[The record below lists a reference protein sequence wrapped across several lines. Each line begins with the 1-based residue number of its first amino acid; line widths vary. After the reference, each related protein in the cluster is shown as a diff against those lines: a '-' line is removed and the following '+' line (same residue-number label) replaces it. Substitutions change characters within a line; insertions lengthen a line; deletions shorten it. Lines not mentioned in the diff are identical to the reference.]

1 MELKSILALEETS
14 MYRQQLQRY
23 DEYYE
28 SRISLLEKAQVAFQ
42 TGRKLSDMSPNERS
56 LFLGVNTQKQ
66 HTHDFDPNLFGAP
79 GGNGEV
85 GRIVTSEFKQ
95 LDDFFS
101 AIPRQGEISEQ
112 QYQHLVEL
120 FRAGVKASGAVKFP
134 FVFFTR
140 ILTVCRPDYFVSAAA
155 DALKPLCKAL
165 GLTQVNKTEEYWRK
179 LLPALHQNILF
190 RDGVGSPNNHLLALI
205 DGIIWIDNNKNSGK
219 QSVNESRPGYSLTEE
234 ETMAGELSPP
244 LNQILF
250 GPPGTGKT
258 YETVRAALEIL
269 DPAAVVEFDAA
280 NQAAESWDYKC
291 LAREQLKARF
301 DELKQQQRVRFVT
314 FHQSFSYEDF
324 VEGLR
329 AETDELTGQIHYE
342 IADGVFKG
350 LCLDALSG
358 HANGGTFDE
367 ALARLQERL
376 EQNEGRLSMTT
387 VRGKVFDITYDGGK
401 TFRVFPS
408 STENED
414 PYYVAS
420 MENVQRLYVGESKK
434 GMYNS
439 SYVEGMLRYLLSEC
453 GLPPFTEMP
462 LQSSQP
468 FVLIID
474 EINRGNISRIF
485 GELITLIEPSKRAGA
500 AEALEVTLPYSK
512 KPFKVPGN
520 LYLIGTMNTA
530 DRSLA
535 GLDIALRRRFIFK
548 DMPPKPELFKALV
561 IEGINIQMLLEV
573 MNQRIAVLLDRDHC
587 LGHAYFMPLFETPT
601 LQKLADIFK
610 QNIIPLLQEYFFEDW
625 ERIRWVLSDQSKAK
639 DDAFIVEDSTNLTE
653 LFPGVSNRLRQ
664 SQRWRV
670 NDAAFGHRG
679 AYLGILAKTT
689 TQMNTSENTEAATAE
704 AV

>member
-1 MELKSILALEETS
+1 MKVTLQQREQFCSNFLKAWPIERLKKLT
-14 MYRQQLQRY
+14 L
-23 DEYYE
+23 DEYFKTGDKTTLAYWLEFGEGRFLGSIKGGDSSKFGIYE
-28 SRISLLEKAQVAFQ
+28 
-42 TGRKLSDMSPNERS
+42 RKNAPKGERS
-56 LFLGVNTQKQ
+56 FISFDERYSWKTKYGNCSSSAFSEIKRLIVEIVNAAQRGDLATIEAIN
-66 HTHDFDPNLFGAP
+66 F
-79 GGNGEV
+79 EV
-85 GRIVTSEFKQ
+85 
-95 LDDFFS
+95 
-101 AIPRQGEISEQ
+101 
-112 QYQHLVEL
+112 
-120 FRAGVKASGAVKFP
+120 AVKWKLAFLYQKRDTP
-134 FVFFTR
+134 A
-140 ILTVCRPDYFVSAAA
+140 ILPIYKLQV
-155 DALKPLCKAL
+155 LKYLVPGSQTHSEAYTSLMSKRGSEPVLEYGFRLWREAHQ
-165 GLTQVNKTEEYWRK
+165 GNDTDDETEGYEEAERK
-179 LLPALHQNILF
+179 MNRLDEPVTANL
-190 RDGVGSPNNHLLALI
+190 
-205 DGIIWIDNNKNSGK
+205 
-219 QSVNESRPGYSLTEE
+219 
-234 ETMAGELSPP
+234 P

-280 NQAAESWDYKC
+280 YQAAESWDDKC

-358 HANGGTFDE
+358 HANGSTFDE
-367 ALARLQERL
+367 ALIRLQERL
-376 EQNEGRLSMTT
+376 EQNGGRLSMTT
-387 VRGKVFDITYDGGK
+387 VRGKVFEVTYDGGK

-414 PYYVAS
+414 PNYVAN

-434 GMYNS
+434 GMYNP

-453 GLPPFTEMP
+453 DLPPFTEMP
-462 LQSSQP
+462 PQRSQP

-535 GLDIALRRRFIFK
+535 GLDIALRRRFTFK
-548 DMPPKPELFKALV
+548 EMPPKPELFKALV
-561 IEGINIQMLLEV
+561 IEGIHIKALLEV

-587 LGHAYFMPLFETPT
+587 IGHAYFMPLFETPT

-653 LFPGVSNRLRQ
+653 LFPDVSNRLRQ

-670 NDAAFGHRG
+670 NDAAFGCRG
-679 AYLGILAKTT
+679 AYLGILAKTV
-689 TQMNTSENTEAATAE
+689 TQVNTSENTEAATVE

>member
-14 MYRQQLQRY
+14 MYRQQLQGY

-28 SRISLLEKAQVAFQ
+28 SRISLLEKAQVVFQ

-85 GRIVTSEFKQ
+85 GRIVTSEFQQ

-120 FRAGVKASGAVKFP
+120 FQAGVKASGAVKFP

-155 DALKPLCKAL
+155 EALKPLCKAL
-165 GLTQVNKTEEYWRK
+165 GLTQVNKTEEYWCK

-219 QSVNESRPGYSLTEE
+219 QSVNEGRPGYSLTEE
-234 ETMAGELSPP
+234 ETMAGELSNP

-280 NQAAESWDYKC
+280 NQVAESWDDKC

-301 DELKQQQRVRFVT
+301 DELKQQERVRFVT

-342 IADGVFKG
+342 ITDGVFKG

-358 HANGGTFDE
+358 HANGSTFDE
-367 ALARLQERL
+367 ALIRLQERL
-376 EQNEGRLSMTT
+376 EQNGGRLSMTT
-387 VRGKVFDITYDGGK
+387 VRGKVFEVTYDGGK

-414 PYYVAS
+414 PNYVAN

-434 GMYNS
+434 GMYNP

-453 GLPPFTEMP
+453 DLPPFSEMP
-462 LQSSQP
+462 PQRSQP

-512 KPFKVPGN
+512 KLFKVPGN

-535 GLDIALRRRFIFK
+535 GLDIALRRRFTFK
-548 DMPPKPELFKALV
+548 EMPPKPELFNALV
-561 IEGINIQMLLEV
+561 IEGIHIKALLEV

-587 LGHAYFMPLFETPT
+587 IGHAYFTPLFETPT

-653 LFPGVSNRLRQ
+653 LFPDVSNRLRQ

-670 NDAAFGHRG
+670 NDAAFGCRG
-679 AYLGILAKTT
+679 AYLGILAKTV
-689 TQMNTSENTEAATAE
+689 TQVNTSENTEAATVE